1 MNAGVT
7 PCNHAFQSNLIK
19 IYICVFP
26 MMRIS
31 KYLCAGSVVSV
42 GHVQAKNKS
51 RKEAVGAHSCS
62 RCKDMI
68 GV

>member
-1 MNAGVT
+1 
-7 PCNHAFQSNLIK
+7 
-19 IYICVFP
+19 